1 MLRNQL
7 AELVLLVEPRLDD
20 LDLEVPVL
28 LELLL
33 DQVMQLVDC
42 LDPSLLASVLPS
54 LHDAQLLVRCRVS
67 T

>member
-33 DQVMQLVDC
+33 DRVMQLVDR
-42 LDPSLLASVLPS
+42 LDPSLLASVLP
-54 LHDAQLLVRCRVS
+54 LLEDAEFLVC
-67 T
+67 